1 MDERNWNDLWQND
14 GRSVVRCGKIF
25 ILEAVPWIEPLC
37 DHWRERR
44 LHPVQGFAG
53 DQTLA
58 CEASV
63 WHTHTHTRTSGHILP
78 HLALLFG
85 LESSASGTALDCG
98 CHPRGIGHQES
109 GVWSLRYS
117 LSMSQYISVLLC
129 PIHLLSLS
137 ISFYPCSRKN
147 IMFYLVFLPVPS
159 HMPA

>member
-1 MDERNWNDLWQND
+1 MARFLYSKQCLGLNLSVTID
-14 GRSVVRCGKIF
+14 GRGGCTLFRVLQEIK
-25 ILEAVPWIEPLC
+25 
-37 DHWRERR
+37 HWHAR
-44 LHPVQGFAG
+44 LVFG
-53 DQTLA
+53 
-58 CEASV
+58 
-63 WHTHTHTRTSGHILP
+63 THTHIHLGTSCHILP

-109 GVWSLRYS
+109 GVWSLCYS

>member
-1 MDERNWNDLWQND
+1 VARFLYSKQCLGLNLSVTID
-14 GRSVVRCGKIF
+14 GRGGCTLFRVLQEIK
-25 ILEAVPWIEPLC
+25 
-37 DHWRERR
+37 HWHAR
-44 LHPVQGFAG
+44 LVFG
-53 DQTLA
+53 
-58 CEASV
+58 
-63 WHTHTHTRTSGHILP
+63 THTHTRTSGHILP